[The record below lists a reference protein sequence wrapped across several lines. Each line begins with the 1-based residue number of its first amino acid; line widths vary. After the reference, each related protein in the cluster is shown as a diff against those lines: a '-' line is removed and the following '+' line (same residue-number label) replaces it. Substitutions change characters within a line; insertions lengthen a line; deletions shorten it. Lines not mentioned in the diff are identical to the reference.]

1 MQALADVVCEIST
14 LNLKSNFTFVLTQK
28 TSILFAI
35 HKPDFEKILLKARRR
50 IGHSLEAVAH
60 VNYEISTL
68 KLKLNLAFPVT
79 LSISVPLLLRT
90 LVFEK
95 MLLKSVR
102 IITHDLEAVAVVVC
116 EISTGKLKSN
126 FAFFY
131 L

>member
-14 LNLKSNFTFVLTQK
+14 LKLKSNFTFVLTQN

-35 HKPDFEKILLKARRR
+35 HTPTFEKIFLKSRPR
-50 IGHSLEAVAH
+50 IRHSLEAVAQ

-95 MLLKSVR
+95 MLLKSGR
-102 IITHDLEAVAVVVC
+102 IITHDLEAVAVVVS

-126 FAFFY
+126 FALFY